1 MSEVRCPHCRK
12 QTIGV
17 NEIGRPFPKA
27 LREVQTRIRCIY
39 CGWILSKE
47 GGGWTPLGQ
56 VIPLVML
63 ALLLVAAI
71 DYWPQILPLHLL
83 SLAVQALL
91 IYRIYVILRKRS
103 SSE

>member
-1 MSEVRCPHCRK
+1 MSKVRCPHCQK
-12 QTIGV
+12 QTVGV
-17 NEIGRPFPKA
+17 NEIGRPFPKT

-63 ALLLVAAI
+63 ALILVAAI
-71 DYWPQILPLHLL
+71 DYWPQNLPLHLL
-83 SLAVQALL
+83 SPVVQALL
-91 IYRIYVILRKRS
+91 IYRIYVILHKRS
-103 SSE
+103 SE